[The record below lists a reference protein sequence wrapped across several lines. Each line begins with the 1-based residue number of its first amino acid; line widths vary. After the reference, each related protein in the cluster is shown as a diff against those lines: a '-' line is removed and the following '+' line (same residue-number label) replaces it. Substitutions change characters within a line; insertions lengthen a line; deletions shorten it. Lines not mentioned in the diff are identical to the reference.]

1 MFVCLC
7 LHIQSNGEG
16 MIKVGDG
23 NYIDFHVYNLCS
35 I

>member
-7 LHIQSNGEG
+7 LHIQSKGEG
-16 MIKVGDG
+16 MIKVEDG
-23 NYIDFHVYNLCS
+23 NYIDFYVFNLCS